1 MRVEREARA
10 REASRPVTRPPSR
23 PTEQASPRASGG
35 PAPRRGATAG
45 APQAHRPD
53 DAELIDR
60 VLAGDAGAFD
70 QLYDR
75 YFPRVYRFVDKRLR
89 NRADTE
95 ETVQEVFANL
105 FWSLESF
112 RGESAFSAW
121 VFGLTRRTLASRF
134 KRKRAET
141 VPLLEDD
148 LEPVPTGPG
157 VVASAP
163 DPLEA
168 YECSERLARLGSA
181 AREDL
186 SGEQWRLFHLHH
198 LQNRSIQEI
207 ARTVAKSEDAVK
219 SHLYRARKVLLA
231 R

>member
-1 MRVEREARA
+1 MRVKREARA
-10 REASRPVTRPPSR
+10 REATTQP
-23 PTEQASPRASGG
+23 ASPLSRGPDGRRAPEPSTRWAAG
-35 PAPRRGATAG
+35 PE
-45 APQAHRPD
+45 
-53 DAELIDR
+53 DAALIER
-60 VLAGDAGAFD
+60 ILAGDAGAFD
-70 QLYDR
+70 RLYDR

-105 FWSLESF
+105 FWSLESY
-112 RGESAFSAW
+112 RGEAAFSAW
-121 VFGLTRRTLASRF
+121 VFGLTRRILASRF
-134 KRKRAET
+134 KRKRADT
-141 VPLLEDD
+141 VPLLEADD
-148 LEPVPTGPG
+148 ETVPTAPG
-157 VVASAP
+157 IVASTP

-168 YECSERLARLGSA
+168 YECSERLSRLGTA

-186 SGEQWRLFHLHH
+186 SGEQWRLFRLHH

-219 SHLYRARKVLLA
+219 SHLYRARKALLA